1 MSTHNPH
8 EAARPS
14 RRALLG
20 LAGGL
25 GAAGLIARTQPESR
39 ERPTAPGNVPHSA
52 FLAPGSR
59 HSDQIPNVTLF
70 TQSGRAVRL
79 YDDLIRDSQVL
90 LSFMYV
96 QCNGICPA
104 SSQAMQDL
112 REPLCRELG
121 TGVRLISLTLDP
133 EQDRPAD
140 FARYAGRFGISH
152 EDHPQPGLAPW
163 YFLTGTPD
171 DIEAVRV
178 ALGYRDPDPVIDADR
193 SRHAA
198 MFTFGN
204 DLTNRWGTLPVG
216 LNTAQ
221 TLSGVLRMLGT
232 THAQRYSHL
241 PRPS

>member
-1 MSTHNPH
+1 MSTNPLQ

-25 GAAGLIARTQPESR
+25 GAAGLIARSQPETR
-39 ERPTAPGNVPHSA
+39 EQPSAPGQVAHSA

-96 QCNGICPA
+96 RCNGVCPA

-112 REPLCRELG
+112 REPLRRELG
-121 TGVRLISLTLDP
+121 TGVKLISLTLDP
-133 EQDRPAD
+133 EHDRPAEL
-140 FARYAGRFGISH
+140 ARYARRFGISH
-152 EDHPQPGLAPW
+152 EDHPEPGLAPW
-163 YFLTGTPD
+163 YFLTGTPE

-216 LNTAQ
+216 LNLPQ
-221 TLSGVLRMLGT
+221 TLSGMLRMLGN
-232 THAQRYSHL
+232 THAQRYSNL

>member
-1 MSTHNPH
+1 MSINHLPQSS
-8 EAARPS
+8 RPS

-25 GAAGLIARTQPESR
+25 GAAGLLARSQPESR
-39 ERPTAPGNVPHSA
+39 ERSAVSGSPSSA
-52 FLAPGSR
+52 FLTPGSR

-79 YDDLIRDSQVL
+79 YDDLVRDSQVL

-96 QCNGICPA
+96 RCNGVCPA

-112 REPLCRELG
+112 REPLRRELG
-121 TGVRLISLTLDP
+121 AGIRLISLTLDP
-133 EQDRPAD
+133 ERDRPAD
-140 FARYAGRFGISH
+140 LADYAGRFGIRH
-152 EDHPQPGLAPW
+152 DDQPEPGMAPW
-163 YFLTGTPD
+163 YFLTGTAE
-171 DIEAVRV
+171 DIASVRV

-216 LNTAQ
+216 LNPAQ
-221 TLSGVLRMLGT
+221 TLSGVLRVLGT

>member
-140 FARYAGRFGISH
+140 LARYAGRFGISH

>member
-1 MSTHNPH
+1 MNASDFSSTS
-8 EAARPS
+8 RPS

-25 GAAGLIARTQPESR
+25 GAAGLIARGQPEPR
-39 ERPTAPGNVPHSA
+39 EPARASSA
-52 FLAPGSR
+52 GTGSPFLAPGSR

-96 QCNGICPA
+96 RCNGICPA

-112 REPLCRELG
+112 REPLRRALG
-121 TGVRLISLTLDP
+121 TGIRLISLTLDP
-133 EQDRPAD
+133 QQDRPAD
-140 FARYAGRFGISH
+140 LARYAERFGTRH
-152 EDHPQPGLAPW
+152 EDQPEPGLAPW
-163 YFLTGTPD
+163 YFLTGTAE
-171 DIEAVRV
+171 DIETVRV

-216 LNTAQ
+216 LNAAQ
-221 TLSGVLRMLGT
+221 TLSGVLRVLGA

>member
-1 MSTHNPH
+1 MSMSQSS
-8 EAARPS
+8 ESSRPS
-14 RRALLG
+14 RRSLLG

-25 GAAGLIARTQPESR
+25 GAAGLLARSQPESR
-39 ERPTAPGNVPHSA
+39 ERSAFGSTSSA
-52 FLAPGSR
+52 FLTPGSR

-79 YDDLIRDSQVL
+79 YDDLVRDAQVL

-96 QCNGICPA
+96 RCNGVCPA
-104 SSQAMQDL
+104 SSQAMQNL
-112 REPLCRELG
+112 REPLRRELG

-133 EQDRPAD
+133 EHDRPAD
-140 FARYAGRFGISH
+140 LADYAGRFGIPH
-152 EDHPQPGLAPW
+152 EDQPEPGMAPW
-163 YFLTGTPD
+163 YFLTGTAE
-171 DIEAVRV
+171 DIESVRV

-216 LNTAQ
+216 LNPAQ
-221 TLSGVLRMLGT
+221 TLSGVLRVLGT

>member
-1 MSTHNPH
+1 MSTNNSH
-8 EAARPS
+8 EAVRPS

-25 GAAGLIARTQPESR
+25 GAAGLLARSQPESR
-39 ERPTAPGNVPHSA
+39 ERPAVAAGAATSA

-79 YDDLIRDSQVL
+79 YDDLVRDSQVL

-96 QCNGICPA
+96 RCNGVCPA

-112 REPLCRELG
+112 REPLRRDLG
-121 TGVRLISLTLDP
+121 PGVRLISLTLDP
-133 EQDRPAD
+133 EHDRPAEL
-140 FARYAGRFGISH
+140 ARYADRFGIPH
-152 EDHPQPGLAPW
+152 EDHPEPGLAPW
-163 YFLTGTPD
+163 YFLTGTAE

-216 LNTAQ
+216 LNRAQ
-221 TLSGVLRMLGT
+221 TLSGVLRVLGT

>member
-1 MSTHNPH
+1 MSTSPFPGHS
-8 EAARPS
+8 RPS

-25 GAAGLIARTQPESR
+25 GAAGIIARGQSDSRELPPVSR
-39 ERPTAPGNVPHSA
+39 ERADSA
-52 FLAPGSR
+52 FLTPGSR
-59 HSDQIPNVTLF
+59 HSDQIPNVTLY

-96 QCNGICPA
+96 RCQGICPA

-112 REPLCRELG
+112 REPLFRELG
-121 TGVRLISLTLDP
+121 TGVRMISLTLDP

-140 FARYAGRFGISH
+140 LARYGAGFGAAH
-152 EDHPQPGLAPW
+152 EDHPEPGFAPW
-163 YFLTGTPD
+163 YFLTGSKD
-171 DIEAVRV
+171 DIESVRV

-204 DLTNRWGTLPVG
+204 DTTNRWGTLPVG
-216 LNTAQ
+216 LKSAQ
-221 TLSGVLRMLGT
+221 TLSGVLRVLGT
-232 THAQRYSHL
+232 THAQKYRHL
-241 PRPS
+241 PRPT

>member
-1 MSTHNPH
+1 MNTSNDPH
-8 EAARPS
+8 VSRPS

-25 GAAGLIARTQPESR
+25 GAAGLIARGQPEPR
-39 ERPTAPGNVPHSA
+39 EFARASSAGTGSA

-59 HSDQIPNVTLF
+59 HSDQIPNVSLF
-70 TQSGRAVRL
+70 TQSGRRLRL
-79 YDDLIRDSQVL
+79 YDDLVRDAQVL

-96 QCNGICPA
+96 RCNGVCPA

-112 REPLCRELG
+112 REPLRRELG
-121 TGVRLISLTLDP
+121 AGVKLISLTLDP
-133 EQDRPAD
+133 EQDRPAEL
-140 FARYAGRFGISH
+140 ARYAGRFGIPH
-152 EDHPQPGLAPW
+152 EDRCEPGLAPW
-163 YFLTGTPD
+163 YFLTGTPE

-221 TLSGVLRMLGT
+221 TLSGVLRVLGT
-232 THAQRYSHL
+232 THAQRYNNL